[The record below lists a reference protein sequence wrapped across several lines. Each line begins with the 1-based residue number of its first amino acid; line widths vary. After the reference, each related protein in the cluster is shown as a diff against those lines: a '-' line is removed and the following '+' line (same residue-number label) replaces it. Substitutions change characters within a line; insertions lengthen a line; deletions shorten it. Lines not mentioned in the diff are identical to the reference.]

1 MKHLILPFTFLLFFF
16 LIGNTT
22 AQNFEWAKSMGGI
35 GSDVGNSIAVDN
47 SGNVYTTGSFLRTVD
62 FDPGPGTFNL
72 TSAGGTT
79 DIFISKLDTIGNF
92 VWAKKIGGMRF
103 NMSHSI
109 AVDATGNVYFTGQ
122 FMDTVDFNP
131 GSGTF
136 NLISA
141 GYYNM
146 FVCKLDASGNFV
158 WAKNMGGLSTC
169 AGRSIAVDYSGNVY
183 TTGGFTGT
191 IDFDPDTGI
200 YNLSSAG
207 SGDIFISK
215 LDSLGNFVW
224 AKNMGGG
231 SDSEIGHS
239 IAIDSLGNVY
249 STGHFSGTADFDPGS
264 AMFNLNSSGYR
275 DIFVSK
281 LDASGNF
288 LWAKG
293 MGGTGYEEG
302 LSIAVGKA
310 GNVYTTGEFSG
321 TVDFNPDIGIF
332 NLTSTGSKDIFLCK
346 LDSSGNFI
354 WAKQMGGLGDDI
366 GNSIAMDSF
375 GNTYLTGKFMDT
387 ADFDPGTGSFNLNSS
402 GGYDIFVSKLDTF
415 GNFIWAKNMG
425 GPGDDIGSSIAI
437 NPLGSVFTTG
447 GFEGTVDFD
456 PGPGSFNFTT
466 AGFNDIFVSKWSQCY
481 IDTSLSTNLQTLM
494 ANQQGASYQW
504 LNCDSS
510 FQAISWA
517 TGLIFTPAINGSY
530 ACEISLNGC
539 VDTTACVQVIVTGI
553 EKNAFSEEYK
563 IYPNPFADQ
572 ITIESTGVHLNTQVD
587 VINIK
592 GQVVYE
598 TTTLLN
604 GKTVLNTADWSKGI
618 YFVRLTNEQGVGTYK
633 LVHQ

>member
-146 FVCKLDASGNFV
+146 FVCKLDAS
-158 WAKNMGGLSTC
+158 
-169 AGRSIAVDYSGNVY
+169 
-183 TTGGFTGT
+183 
-191 IDFDPDTGI
+191 
-200 YNLSSAG
+200 
-207 SGDIFISK
+207 
-215 LDSLGNFVW
+215 GNFVW